1 MEVGMSTA
9 VSDVLVSSDYVRT
22 MSAYNAEMNRRIY
35 AAAERLPDAARRLA
49 RGAFWGSIHG
59 TLCHLLW
66 GDRMWMC
73 RFDGWEKPSVVQKDS
88 ATLIVDFGE
97 LKRARVEADERISNW
112 AARVNND
119 WLAEEQVWFS
129 QSANKELRQPRSLL
143 VAHFFNHQTHH
154 RGQAHAMIT
163 ACGEKTGDTDLFLV
177 V

>member
-1 MEVGMSTA
+1 MSTA
-9 VSDVLVSSDYVRT
+9 VSDALVSPNYVRT
-22 MSAYNAEMNRRIY
+22 MATYNAEMNRRIY
-35 AAAERLPDAARRLA
+35 AAAERLPDAARRLP

-97 LKRARVEADERISNW
+97 LKSARVEADERISNW
-112 AARVNND
+112 AARVNKD

-143 VAHFFNHQTHH
+143 VTHFFNHQTHH

-163 ACGEKTGDTDLFLV
+163 ACGEKTGDTDLFLLV
-177 V
+177 